1 MNALDPVEV
10 EEAVTSPEAFIVRNS
25 LPCRLSDLTG
35 KTWKIQIKDIYMTDT
50 VSFCLEKKG
59 EAHPF
64 KVFMQTIERSENK
77 AG

>member
-10 EEAVTSPEAFIVRNS
+10 EEAVTAPEAFIVRNS

-50 VSFCLEKKG
+50 VSFCLEK
-59 EAHPF
+59 
-64 KVFMQTIERSENK
+64 ERRGTSLQGVHADNRTK
-77 AG
+77 